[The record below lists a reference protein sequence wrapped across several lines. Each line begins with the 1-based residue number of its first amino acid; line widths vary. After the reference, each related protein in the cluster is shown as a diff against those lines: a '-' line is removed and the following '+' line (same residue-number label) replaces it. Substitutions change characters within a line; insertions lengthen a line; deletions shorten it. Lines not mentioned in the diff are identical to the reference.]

1 MKAVFFAGGLG
12 TRLSEETAIR
22 PKPMVEVGGRPILWH
37 IMKMYEAHGI
47 TDFVVLAGFK
57 AEYLKEHF
65 LNLHRMSG
73 DFTIDLATGEI
84 LWKRAQSHPWKVT
97 VVDTGLNTMT
107 GGRLKRGR
115 DIIGDDPFCLT
126 YGDGV
131 SDVDLTQ
138 VIDFHQKAGV
148 WATVTAV
155 SPPGRFG
162 VLSIDPDS
170 AKVDAFREK
179 DSVDVGMIN
188 AGFFVCQKEVF
199 DLIDDDATV
208 WEQEPM
214 LRLVEKGQLAAFRHT
229 GFWQSM
235 DTVRDKAVLE
245 AAYEAG
251 APWLKQKPE

>member
-12 TRLSEETAIR
+12 TRLSEETALR

-57 AEYLKEHF
+57 AEFLKGYF
-65 LNLHRMSG
+65 LDLQRMSG
-73 DFTIDLATGEI
+73 DFTIDLSSGEI
-84 LWKRAQSHPWKVT
+84 LWSRPRAENWRVT
-97 VVDTGLNTMT
+97 VIDTGLDTMT
-107 GGRLKRGR
+107 GGRLKRAQ
-115 DIIGDDPFCLT
+115 DIIGDAPFCLT

-131 SDVDLTQ
+131 SDVNITEL
-138 VIDFHQKAGV
+138 IDFHRRSNV

-162 VLSIDPDS
+162 VLSFSEDGAKIDG
-170 AKVDAFREK
+170 FREK

-188 AGFFVCQKEVF
+188 GGFFVCEPQVF
-199 DLIDDDATV
+199 DLIDGDATV

-214 LRLVEKGQLAAFRHT
+214 QRLVEKGQLGAFRHT
-229 GFWQSM
+229 GFWQPM
-235 DTVRDKAVLE
+235 DTVRDRAVLE
-245 AAYEAG
+245 AAYAAG
-251 APWLKQKPE
+251 APWLAARR